1 MGAAFSR
8 KRVLW
13 VPVNEK
19 LQDKLETYKQWDAKT
34 SFIGWKVCND
44 GISLCKVLGKTST
57 VSDLDLSFNG
67 LGDKEVKELANA
79 IKENAL
85 HNQGPKDDGK
95 LQELGTFKKINLSNN
110 HIHFKR
116 DSEMH
121 GGICSLTQILM
132 DNSIRRPGFSEFSL
146 RELNLANNYL
156 GPEGAT
162 EIAKVLKT
170 NRYLMRVDISW
181 CARPHYPAS
190 LPPTPPLPPPAPSDT
205 APPRARRNN
214 IGNEGLVQILESLRS
229 FHRAARINIRSN
241 MFEPQPPESLDA
253 GWGGLKRSLRK
264 SLGPDNLDGDG
275 RGGVILGW
283 SETPLAA
290 VKA

>member
-1 MGAAFSR
+1 MGGAFSR

-19 LQDKLETYKQWDAKT
+19 LEFTLEKYKQWDAKT

-44 GISLCKVLGKTST
+44 GISLCKVLGKTNT

-85 HNQGPKDDGK
+85 RNQGPKDDGK

-110 HIHFKR
+110 HIHFQR
-116 DSEMH
+116 DSEMQ
-121 GGICSLTQILM
+121 GGICSLTQVLM

-156 GPEGAT
+156 GPEGAA

-181 CARPHYPAS
+181 C
-190 LPPTPPLPPPAPSDT
+190 
-205 APPRARRNN
+205 
-214 IGNEGLVQILESLRS
+214 
-229 FHRAARINIRSN
+229 
-241 MFEPQPPESLDA
+241 
-253 GWGGLKRSLRK
+253 
-264 SLGPDNLDGDG
+264 G
-275 RGGVILGW
+275 RLH
-283 SETPLAA
+283 
-290 VKA
+290 